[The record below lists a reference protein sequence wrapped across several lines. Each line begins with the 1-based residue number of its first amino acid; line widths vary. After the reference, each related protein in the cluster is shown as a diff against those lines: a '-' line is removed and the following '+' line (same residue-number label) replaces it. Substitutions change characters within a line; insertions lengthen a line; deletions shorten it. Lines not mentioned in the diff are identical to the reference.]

1 MTTIKRG
8 HFFYIRILP
17 TISCEETL
25 LNNITFQLFLLSS
38 YSPPQARAIKAFHDL
53 FTILSYKNEHLHIYN
68 ILWHNKTLY
77 ATSGFLV
84 IKTFL

>member
-8 HFFYIRILP
+8 HFFYIHILP
-17 TISCEETL
+17 TISCEQSL
-25 LNNITFQLFLLSS
+25 PSNITFQLFLLSS

-53 FTILSYKNEHLHIYN
+53 FTILSYKKEHSHIYN
-68 ILWHNKTLY
+68 ILWHNKTIY